1 MTDGAGRLTVFLDR
15 DGVINRRRPDHVK
28 SWEEFEFLPGSLE
41 ALAQLREIE
50 ARVIV
55 ITNQAAVGRGLIG
68 QEDLARLHSRM
79 TEIVRESGGL
89 IEGIYACPHLPE
101 ARCACRKPGTEL
113 FMRASSELG
122 VDLNDSFM
130 IGDSPTDVLAA
141 NAVGCR
147 PVFITE
153 ENRGQL
159 AEGCLVARD
168 LLEAVHLIAAETA
181 RAGVMSC

>member
-1 MTDGAGRLTVFLDR
+1 MTNGAGRLTVFLDR

-28 SWEEFEFLPGSLE
+28 SWNEFEFLPGSLE
-41 ALAQLREIE
+41 ALAQLREIG

-68 QEDLARLHSRM
+68 QEDLARLHGRL
-79 TEIVRESGGL
+79 TQIVRESGGL
-89 IEGIYACPHLPE
+89 IEAIYACPHLPE

-122 VDLNDSFM
+122 VELNDSFM
-130 IGDSPTDVLAA
+130 IGDSPTDVMAA

-147 PVFITE
+147 PVFIAAETS
-153 ENRGQL
+153 QPL
-159 AEGCLVARD
+159 AEGCLVAHD
-168 LLEAVHLIAAETA
+168 LREAVRLIAAETS
-181 RAGVMSC
+181 RTGVMSC